1 MKIVFCGTPQFAVP
15 TLETLVVAG
24 YEITLVVSQPDRP
37 AGRDRQLTAPP
48 VKLAALAAGLP
59 TAQPETIRNNP
70 EFRAQLEAIA
80 PDAIVVV
87 AYGRLIP
94 PWMLSL
100 PRLGC
105 INLHASLLPRYRGAA
120 PIQWAVAKGETVT
133 GNTTM
138 LLDEGLDTGHILLQQ
153 ALAIF
158 PQQSAADLLNVLA
171 VGGAPLVVKT
181 LAGLENGTI
190 EPRPQNPAGVSLA
203 PLLTREDG
211 RMDFVAHTASELHN
225 RWRGFQP
232 WPGAFTTLD
241 GKKLIVHRM
250 EVVDSLSL
258 AAPVSS
264 AMENPL
270 SVKGTGFSPYMNPA
284 EKTRALAPE
293 GCSSETPSLAEP
305 ASMLPGQIHIQDH
318 RLLVACAGNTWLELL
333 EVQLEGKKRL
343 AAADFLRGITLP
355 ANARLG

>member
-1 MKIVFCGTPQFAVP
+1 MTKPLRLIFCGTPHFAVP
-15 TLETLVVAG
+15 TLNALRTAG
-24 YEITLVVSQPDRP
+24 YEIALVVTQPDRP
-37 AGRDRQLTAPP
+37 VGRARQLTAPP

-59 TAQPETIRNNP
+59 IAQPEAIRNNP
-70 EFRAQLEAIA
+70 DFRAHLEALA

-94 PWMLSL
+94 PWMLAL

-120 PIQWAVAKGETVT
+120 PIQWAVAMGETIT

-138 LLDEGLDTGHILLQQ
+138 LLEEGLDTGPILLQQ

-158 PQQSAADLLNVLA
+158 PQQTAAELFDVLS

-181 LAGLENGTI
+181 LAGLEIGTI
-190 EPRPQNPAGVSLA
+190 EPRPQNHAGA
-203 PLLTREDG
+203 TFATLLTRDDG
-211 RMDFVAHTASELHN
+211 RMDFDARTATELKN

-232 WPGAFTTLD
+232 WPGAFTALD

-250 EVVDSLSL
+250 EVVDASGSQESDP
-258 AAPVSS
+258 AP
-264 AMENPL
+264 AQ
-270 SVKGTGFSPYMNPA
+270 
-284 EKTRALAPE
+284 
-293 GCSSETPSLAEP
+293 P
-305 ASMLPGQIHIQDH
+305 ASIPPGQIRIEDH
-318 RLLVACAGNTWLELL
+318 RLLVACAGNTWLELV

-343 AAADFLRGITLP
+343 AAAEFLRGNTL
-355 ANARLG
+355 ADGARLGALTQ